1 MVLSNHKAAIKHI
14 NGSANKNSIAV
25 IHLTIE
31 VSTLDHL
38 KEIMDRLK
46 SLKAIKEVKRIEGE

>member
-1 MVLSNHKAAIKHI
+1 MVLSNYKAGIKYI
-14 NGSANKNSIAV
+14 NGVANKNNIAI

-38 KEIMDRLK
+38 KEIMSRLR
-46 SLKAIKEVKRIEGE
+46 SLRAVKEVKRMEGD